1 MKWTEEF
8 KVRFH
13 ETDMNEVVTV
23 PNIFK
28 YIQEVAMTQISSQ
41 SPTYKELLAQNKTYI
56 LSTIRVDMYQPICYG
71 QTVDVSTWAAP
82 SRGYRF
88 TRCYDIR
95 RGDEI
100 FCEATSSW
108 ALVSI
113 TDKSLVK
120 VEDID
125 LSNYA
130 IDDPVQLEHSLR
142 IHISPE
148 LPMSLVGEYT
158 VKYTDIDY
166 NSHMNNTNY
175 ASIICNYI
183 PNIENLRIKS
193 IGIAYKNEAKY
204 KETLKIYMAKLD
216 GTLYFKTILPD
227 GNVNIE
233 CEVITENLG

>member
-28 YIQEVAMTQISSQ
+28 YIQEVAMSQISTQ
-41 SPTYKELLAQNKTYI
+41 SPTYKELLAIGKAYI
-56 LSTIRVDMYQPICYG
+56 LSTIRIDMYQPICYG
-71 QTVDVSTWAAP
+71 QTVDVSTWASP
-82 SRGYRF
+82 SKGYRF

-95 RGDEI
+95 RGDEM
-100 FCEATSSW
+100 FCEAISSW
-108 ALVSI
+108 ALVSKN
-113 TDKSLVK
+113 DRSLTK

-125 LSNYA
+125 VSNYA
-130 IDDPVQLEHSLR
+130 THEPVQLEHSLR

-158 VKYTDIDY
+158 VSYTDIDF

-175 ASIICNYI
+175 SRIICDCI

-204 KETLKIYMAKLD
+204 KETMKIYMTKLD
-216 GTLYFKTILPD
+216 GTLYFRTVLPD
-227 GNVNIE
+227 GSTNIE
-233 CEVITENLG
+233 CEIITENLA